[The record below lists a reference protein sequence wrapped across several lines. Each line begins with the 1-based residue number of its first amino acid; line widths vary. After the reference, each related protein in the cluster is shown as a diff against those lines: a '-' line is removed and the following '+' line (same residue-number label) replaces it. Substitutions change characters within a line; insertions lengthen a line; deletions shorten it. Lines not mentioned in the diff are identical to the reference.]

1 MATTVTAIADA
12 AFDAVAAAITDAVQT
27 ITLTKTALGAYNV
40 ATGAYAE
47 TDTAYTGRGVLDT
60 VKPMRDVFPN
70 WTVGPKDQLWL
81 LEGLSAAPAEGD
93 KLTVSS
99 VDYRIAKVQDIVGA
113 GTLYYVVAQ

>member
-27 ITLTKTALGAYNV
+27 ITLTKTAYSSYNTT
-40 ATGAYAE
+40 TGAYSE
-47 TDTAYTGRGVLDT
+47 VDTTYSGRGVLDT
-60 VKPMRDVFPN
+60 VKPMADVFPS
-70 WTVGPKDQLWL
+70 WTVGPNDQLWL